1 VSSNWQF
8 GMNRRLRGITRIVSH
23 ACVLLLT
30 ALAVCGCG
38 ERGQKLVKAGG
49 VVTYRGKPLPEAS
62 ITFVPVDGGLPSI
75 GRTDTSG
82 QFELTTSGRP
92 GAPIGSFQV
101 AISAVRQKRPV
112 SPGEAAS
119 MTTAQIEANHEQ
131 LIPLKY
137 NNLITSGLTADV
149 ADDENANAFTFD
161 LK

>member
-1 VSSNWQF
+1 MSP
-8 GMNRRLRGITRIVSH
+8 TRISSRLH
-23 ACVLLLT
+23 LWLACCLLLNI
-30 ALAVCGCG
+30 AAVAFCGCG

-49 VVTYRGKPLPEAS
+49 LVTYKGKSLPEAS
-62 ITFVPVDGGLPSI
+62 MIFVPVEGGLPSI
-75 GRTDTSG
+75 GRTNESG

-101 AISAVRQKRPV
+101 AITAVRQRRAV

-137 NNLITSGLTADV
+137 NNLITSGLTANV
-149 ADDENANAFTFD
+149 ADNETANTFTFD